1 MFAESASGRGPRM
14 AEALEIELSAS
25 ASASDDKRPAFG
37 NRHLEDPE
45 RVFEHNA
52 W

>member
-14 AEALEIELSAS
+14 AEALEIESAS
-25 ASASDDKRPAFG
+25 GSASDDKRPAFG
-37 NRHLEDPE
+37 NRHLKDPE

>member
-1 MFAESASGRGPRM
+1 M
-14 AEALEIELSAS
+14 AEALESVD
-25 ASASDDKRPAFG
+25 DDKRPAFG
-37 NRHLEDPE
+37 NRHLEDPT